1 MLKPNCVKMLE
12 NFWKIKKRSQTSND
26 VFSLSTRVY
35 MCVTILAYIIFFPQ
49 FFYRYTTSRTQTFYG
64 LPVHETIK
72 RLLIL
77 GDLKN
82 AEKKRTEY
90 KVPEKRFWWLRIQV
104 LSETYQWDELEKFS
118 KAKKSPIG
126 YEPFVEVCLKQ
137 NNIEEAK
144 KYLPKCRND
153 KKIKLYIRSG

>member
-1 MLKPNCVKMLE
+1 MWRCTKVIERSK
-12 NFWKIKKRSQTSND
+12 NFCRQVIFNTFTDNVCIINFRNKN
-26 VFSLSTRVY
+26 
-35 MCVTILAYIIFFPQ
+35 ILFC
-49 FFYRYTTSRTQTFYG
+49 RYTTSRSQTFYG
-64 LPVHETIK
+64 LPVHDTIK

-104 LSETYQWDELEKFS
+104 LSETYQWEELEKFS

-137 NNIEEAK
+137 NNVEEAK
-144 KYLPKCRND
+144 KYLSKCRND
-153 KKIKLYIRSG
+153 KKIKWYIRAG

>member
-1 MLKPNCVKMLE
+1 M
-12 NFWKIKKRSQTSND
+12 
-26 VFSLSTRVY
+26 
-35 MCVTILAYIIFFPQ
+35 
-49 FFYRYTTSRTQTFYG
+49 
-64 LPVHETIK
+64 HETIK

-77 GDLKN
+77 GDLKT

-90 KVPEKRFWWLRIQV
+90 KMPDKRYWWLRIDV
-104 LSETYQWDELEKFS
+104 LAETFQWDELDKFS

-137 NNIEEAK
+137 NNVDEAK

-153 KKIKLYIRSG
+153 KKVKCYIRVGYVSFVIFS